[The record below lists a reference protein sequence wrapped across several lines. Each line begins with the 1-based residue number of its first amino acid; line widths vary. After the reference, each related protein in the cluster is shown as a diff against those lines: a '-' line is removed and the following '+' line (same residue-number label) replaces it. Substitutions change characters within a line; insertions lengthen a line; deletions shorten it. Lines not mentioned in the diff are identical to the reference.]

1 MLKMTAHT
9 VAFAVATLLVFA
21 GPAFAQK
28 SGNVRGDIEKA
39 NEAFAAAF
47 AKGDAAAIAAMYS
60 ADAQVFPP
68 NSDPIT
74 GAAAIQK
81 VWQGAMG
88 MGVKSVK
95 LQTAEVE
102 AHGAMAHE
110 VGNYTMLAA
119 DGKEI
124 DRGKYLVIW
133 KRDGN
138 VWKLH
143 RDIWNT
149 SIRAAAK

>member
-1 MLKMTAHT
+1 MLKMTAHG
-9 VAFAVATLLVFA
+9 VAFAVATLFVFA

-28 SGNVRGDIEKA
+28 SGNVRADIEKA

-47 AKGDAAAIAAMYS
+47 AKGDAVAIAAMYS
-60 ADAQVFPP
+60 GDAQVFPP
-68 NSDPIT
+68 NSDVIT
-74 GAAAIQK
+74 GSAAIQK

-95 LQTAEVE
+95 LQTTEVE

-133 KRDGN
+133 KREGN
-138 VWKLH
+138 AWKLH

-149 SIRAAAK
+149 SMRPPAK

>member
-1 MLKMTAHT
+1 MLKKTAHS

-21 GPAFAQK
+21 GPAFAQT
-28 SGNVRGDIEKA
+28 SGDVRADIEKA
-39 NEAFAAAF
+39 NQAFAAAF

-68 NSDPIT
+68 NSDAIK

-81 VWQGAMG
+81 VWQ
-88 MGVKSVK
+88 
-95 LQTAEVE
+95 
-102 AHGAMAHE
+102 GAMAHE

-133 KRDGN
+133 KREGN
-138 VWKLH
+138 AWKLH

-149 SIRAAAK
+149 SMPTPAK